1 MSQSCISNFMLLKIP
16 LLLFSQQ
23 WRIDSDSFAPLLSS
37 YLDSIIPSSH
47 CPCLVPF
54 GYNSQKFLLGRGL
67 QPRKSLQLVVL
78 RMHRTQTTECSSTVR
93 PGGILVLSINQGLVS
108 PLWCSW
114 AFQSFPGRPDDSLGS
129 LVLQSS

>member
-108 PLWCSW
+108 PL
-114 AFQSFPGRPDDSLGS
+114 
-129 LVLQSS
+129 